1 MKLTQLALLTGFA
14 ISFSAGA
21 ETSLSDIEARLNSL
35 EKRASEAEARAVAA
49 EKKSRTSGKF
59 NGPEYGAGR
68 KYRPGEYI
76 RFQ

>member
-35 EKRASEAEARAVAA
+35 EKERLKLKQEQWRQ
-49 EKKSRTSGKF
+49 KKKQ
-59 NGPEYGAGR
+59 NVW
-68 KYRPGEYI
+68 KI
-76 RFQ
+76 

>member
-49 EKKSRTSGKF
+49 EKNRTSGKF
-59 NGPEYGAGR
+59 NGPEYGSGR
-68 KYRPGEYI
+68 KSRPGEYI